1 MRSIH
6 TRTIV
11 GADAPGTARIVLEG
25 VSAAQSPGPA
35 PSRRFASAVK
45 ELRASRSYSFV
56 LLLILIGFAFTAT
69 APDEPWSRG
78 VLLLIQ
84 CGTLITAL
92 WTSRSGPLELRLTAL
107 VLTVGLA
114 VLQILTNSKA
124 LTATVAAFSGLLVI
138 AIGVVIV
145 RGIISEGTVS
155 QRSVV
160 GAICIYFL
168 LGMLFLF
175 AYGVVAV
182 LDSGPFFAQGT
193 DGTLA
198 LRLYFSFVTLATVGY
213 GDYTTASNLGHML
226 SVLEALIGQLYLVTV
241 IAVLVSRMHFE
252 RRPRGKP

>member
-1 MRSIH
+1 
-6 TRTIV
+6 
-11 GADAPGTARIVLEG
+11 LEG

-35 PSRRFASAVK
+35 PSRRFVSAVK
-45 ELRASRSYSFV
+45 GLRASRSYSFV
-56 LLLILIGFAFTAT
+56 LLLILVGFAFTAT
-69 APDEPWSRG
+69 APDKPWSRG

-84 CGTLITAL
+84 CATLLTAL

-107 VLTVGLA
+107 ILTVGLA
-114 VLQILTNSKA
+114 VIQILTNSKA
-124 LTATVAAFSGLLVI
+124 LTATVGAFSGLLVI

-145 RGIISEGTVS
+145 RGIISEGAVS

-198 LRLYFSFVTLATVGY
+198 LRLYFSFVTLSTVGY

-252 RRPRGKP
+252 RRPRGKL